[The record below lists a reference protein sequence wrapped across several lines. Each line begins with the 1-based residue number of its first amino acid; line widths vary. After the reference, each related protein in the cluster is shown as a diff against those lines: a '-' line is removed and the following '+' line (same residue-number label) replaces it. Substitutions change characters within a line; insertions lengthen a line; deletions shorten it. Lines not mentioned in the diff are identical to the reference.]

1 MPACRLL
8 ALVMAAPLGHLVWG
22 AYVGQNVSAA
32 TEQTSATA
40 QEAAAAAQE
49 PAHAAEGLQQVI
61 ARFRVS
67 ADA

>member
-1 MPACRLL
+1 
-8 ALVMAAPLGHLVWG
+8 VG